1 MKIGVAGR
9 PQEGKTTLFQLLTRG
24 HGGSASRALSQGL
37 GTMEIPDGRV
47 EWLAGVFA
55 PRRTVYARMDV
66 IHITAAGG
74 RDLLNACRNLDA
86 VVAVSC
92 PPAPGEDRSQDTVI
106 GDLETEFIVSDL
118 VLVETRLERI
128 GSNKAKPV
136 SPMEVPFLRKCKDA
150 LEDDTLLRGVEFEP
164 YERDFLANYGF
175 FTMKPVIV
183 AVNVPEESLV
193 FGDYPGRRPIERK
206 CRRRGYPLVMF
217 SGALEEEIAILPEGE
232 RPAFLRAYGLAETGV
247 SRIAGACYSA
257 LGYISFFT
265 VGSDE
270 VRAWTIAKGVT
281 AKEAAG
287 KIHTDLE
294 KGFIRA
300 EVVSFEDFRRAGSI
314 KACRDEGCLR
324 VEGKDYVV
332 SDGDIVN
339 VRFSI

>member
-1 MKIGVAGR
+1 MKIGVIGR
-9 PQEGKTTLFQLLTRG
+9 PQEGRTTLFQLLTCG

-37 GTMEIPDGRV
+37 GVMEIPDARV
-47 EWLAGVFA
+47 DWLAGVFE

-66 IHITAAGG
+66 VHITATGG
-74 RDLLNACRNLDA
+74 KDLLNACRDLDA
-86 VVAVSC
+86 VVAVTC
-92 PPAPGEDRSQDTVI
+92 PPAPGEDGSQDTI
-106 GDLETEFIVSDL
+106 ISDLETEFIVSDL

-136 SPMEVPFLRKCKDA
+136 SPMEVPFLRKCKNA
-150 LEDDTLLRGVEFEP
+150 LEDDILLRDVEFEP
-164 YERDFLANYGF
+164 HERDFLSNYGF

-183 AVNVPEESLV
+183 AANVPEECLAS
-193 FGDYPGRRPIERK
+193 GDYPGLRLMESK
-206 CRRRGYPLVMF
+206 CLQRGYPLVMF
-217 SGALEEEIAILPEGE
+217 SGALEEEIAILPQGE
-232 RPAFLRAYGLAETGV
+232 RPAFLRAYGLDETGV
-247 SRIAGACYSA
+247 SRVAGACYSA

-270 VRAWTIAKGVT
+270 VRAWTIAQGIT
-281 AKEAAG
+281 ARQAAG

-300 EVVSFEDFRRAGSI
+300 EVVSFEDFRRAGSL

-332 SDGDIVN
+332 NDGDIIN